1 MKPIVSINS
10 ADLLTKFKANL
21 PFLPK
26 GGLPIT
32 TQLFSFPFF
41 RYLVKGT
48 FKKLV
53 LIMFSLS
60 DFGQCQRPIFFY

>member
-1 MKPIVSINS
+1 MKPIVSIYL

-26 GGLPIT
+26 GGLPMT
-32 TQLFSFPFF
+32 TQLFSFF
-41 RYLVKGT
+41 RYLVNGT

-53 LIMFSLS
+53 LIIFSLKVKMKKLNR
-60 DFGQCQRPIFFY
+60 DYYN